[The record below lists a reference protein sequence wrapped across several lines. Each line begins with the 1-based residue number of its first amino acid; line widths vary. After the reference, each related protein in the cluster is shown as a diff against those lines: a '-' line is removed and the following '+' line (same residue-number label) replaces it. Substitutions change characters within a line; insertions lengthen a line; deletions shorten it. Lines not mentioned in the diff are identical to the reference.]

1 MYNVIKQKR
10 NKFIRILLILPLIV
24 CLLGCNGKKNVELED
39 GNYVLKVAYQTIYL
53 NSDGSDPNVSLTG
66 DNVLIND
73 YRIDIGNESGKLVN
87 ARIKKN
93 YMRPVIHYWCFYD
106 YNVETLEKIWNVKK
120 GMIVKANKNS
130 SFSNIEYYLVEVN
143 DDLFLLQGAARI
155 YELIKE
161 K

>member
-1 MYNVIKQKR
+1 MKKINIM
-10 NKFIRILLILPLIV
+10 LILPLIV

-39 GNYVLKVAYQTIYL
+39 GNYVLKVAYECGAL
-53 NSDGSDPNVSLTG
+53 NSDGRDPNVSLTG

-73 YRIDIGNESGKLVN
+73 YRIDIGNESGQLVN

-93 YMRPVIHYWCFYD
+93 YIHPVSNYLCLYD
-106 YNVETLEKIWNVKK
+106 YNVETLTGIYNVEKAMK
-120 GMIVKANKNS
+120 VKANKNS
-130 SFSNIEYYLVEVN
+130 SFSTIEYYLVEVN